1 MDECIICF
9 EDTADF
15 SFYRCAHKVCNNCYA
30 KLNKCPICNTPRESE
45 IIIIRPHI
53 EQVGYVGQAITTYN
67 LIKIIGSFLL
77 LSSLTFY
84 FYKH

>member
-9 EDTADF
+9 EETADF

-45 IIIIRPHI
+45 IIIIRPQI
-53 EQVGYVGQAITTYN
+53 EQAGQVITTYN
-67 LIKIIGSFLL
+67 FIKLIGSFLL